1 MNTRIDRKKL
11 LIGTYILDK
20 YARTEEHVKQ
30 LKEAGIDLVVC
41 LRDADRGIL
50 DLLDKYG
57 IGCVLC
63 GVVPGWWGG
72 DGANAGTMCQ
82 VNTLDRF
89 VDAAVKFVD
98 HPAVWMIDIGDE
110 PSAKDFDHI
119 GKIVAKMEELFPR
132 QLPYLNLYPNYAS
145 VAENSDSQALNQL
158 GTVNYAEHIR
168 EYIEKVPLPYISY
181 DYYVYAM
188 GVSGLAKMYENFDVV
203 ARACRET
210 GRDFWYIPQCNG
222 RHETDFTSVNQM
234 RFQAYCA
241 LCYGAAAVNWACWTA
256 GWWCNFVLD
265 SEGNKTEQYDKIR
278 DVNRELRQLDTR
290 YMNYRVVS
298 THLVDFRDVPT
309 VRNDRELKVVDEL
322 NCGFVRGLKASGI
335 GVGGSES
342 ISENI
347 GNGALV
353 VGEMVGRD
361 DLEKHALLIL
371 NATDFLD
378 AQNGIDPKAN
388 SVKVSFETKGR
399 EVKVTG
405 FTPEG
410 ETLPEELGFAE
421 IGEDNVARNV
431 SFRLDNCRAAFVEIK
446 L

>member
-1 MNTRIDRKKL
+1 MNTRIDRKRL

-41 LRDADRGIL
+41 LRDADKNIL

-72 DGANAGTMCQ
+72 DGENAGTMCE

-89 VDAAVKFVD
+89 VDGAANFVD

-110 PSAKDFDHI
+110 PSARDFDHI
-119 GKIVAKMEELFPR
+119 ARIVSKMEELFPR
-132 QLPYLNLYPNYAS
+132 QLSYLNLYPNYAS
-145 VAENSDSQALNQL
+145 VAENSASQALNQL
-158 GTVNYAEHIR
+158 GTVNYAEHIL
-168 EYIEKVPLPYISY
+168 EYVEKVPLPYISY
-181 DYYVYAM
+181 DFYVYAM
-188 GVSGLAKMYENFDVV
+188 GIGGLAKMYENFDVV
-203 ARACRET
+203 AKACRET

-222 RHETDFTSVNQM
+222 RNETDFTSANQM

-241 LCYGAAAVNWACWTA
+241 LCYGAAAINWACWTA
-256 GWWCNFVLD
+256 GWWCNFILD
-265 SEGNKTEQYDKIR
+265 SRGSKTEQYDKLR
-278 DVNRELRQLDTR
+278 DVNAELRQLDAR

-298 THLVDFRDVPT
+298 THLVDFRDIPT
-309 VRNDRELKVVDEL
+309 VKNDSELKVVDEL
-322 NCGFVRGLKASGI
+322 NCGFARNLTAAKADGR
-335 GVGGSES
+335 
-342 ISENI
+342 
-347 GNGALV
+347 GALV

-361 DLEKHALLIL
+361 DPEKHALLIL

-378 AQNGIDPKAN
+378 TENEKDPKAN
-388 SVKVSFETKGR
+388 SVVVSFATQGR
-399 EVKVTG
+399 DVKVTG
-405 FTPEG
+405 FTADG
-410 ETLPEELGFAE
+410 EMPPEELV
-421 IGEDNVARNV
+421 ISKTGEDNVDKKV
-431 SFRLDNCRAAFVEIK
+431 SFQLDNCRAALVEIR